1 MGTLLTFAVYALAT
15 VSAARLLIDD
25 EIVRG
30 FRNWWL
36 THSATGSLARYWI
49 SCIWCVSMATAVLP
63 ATAWVLDPDNPW
75 FKIPAA
81 VLAFRWLAVKMY
93 TWQRLLIG
101 KAALYEAP
109 PADEQE
115 AR

>member
-1 MGTLLTFAVYALAT
+1 VGTLLTFAVYALAT
-15 VSAARLLIDD
+15 VSAARLIIDD
-25 EIVRG
+25 EIVRDA
-30 FRNWWL
+30 RNWWL
-36 THSATGSLARYWI
+36 SHTRTGTLARYWI

-63 ATAWVLDPDNPW
+63 SAAWVLAPENPW

-81 VLAFRWLAVKMY
+81 VLAFRWMAVKMY
-93 TWQRLLIG
+93 TWQALLQG
-101 KAALYEAP
+101 KAALYAPP

>member
-15 VSAARLLIDD
+15 VRAMRLVIDD
-25 EIVRG
+25 EIVREI
-30 FRNWWL
+30 RNWWL
-36 THSATGSLARYWI
+36 RHSPTGSLRRYWI
-49 SCIWCVSMATAVLP
+49 GCMWCVSIATALAP
-63 ATAWVLDPDNPW
+63 AFAWVLAPENPW

-81 VLAFRWLAVKMY
+81 VLAFSWLAVKMY
-93 TWQRLLIG
+93 TWQRLLNS
-101 KAALYEAP
+101 KAALYDAP

>member
-15 VSAARLLIDD
+15 VSAARLVIDD
-25 EIVRG
+25 EIVRDA
-30 FRNWWL
+30 RNLWL
-36 THSATGSLARYWI
+36 RHSPTGSLRRYWI

-63 ATAWVLDPDNPW
+63 AAAWVLAPENPW

-93 TWQRLLIG
+93 TWQRLLNG
-101 KAALYEAP
+101 KAALYDTPA
-109 PADEQE
+109 ADE
-115 AR
+115 

>member
-15 VSAARLLIDD
+15 VSAARLIKDD
-25 EIVRG
+25 EIVRDI
-30 FRNWWL
+30 RNWF
-36 THSATGSLARYWI
+36 TKRAPSGSLRAYWWT
-49 SCIWCVSMATAVLP
+49 CIWCISMLP
-63 ATAWVLDPDNPW
+63 AAGTATAWVLAPENPW

-81 VLAFRWLAVKMY
+81 VLAFRWLSVKMY
-93 TWQRLLIG
+93 TWQRLLNS
-101 KAALYEAP
+101 KAALYDAP